1 MEQSS
6 TERASTERASKVRA
20 SSAQPAPG
28 ARGGAD
34 HAPAFTV
41 LQLVPALNE
50 GGVERGAVEIS
61 AAITAAGGRALLA
74 SAGGRLEPALRRA
87 GGELIRRP
95 GFDAKNPFK
104 LPDFIRAIREIIL
117 AEKVDIV
124 HARSRAPAWA
134 GWFAARA
141 EHRPFVTTYHGSYSE
156 GFPGKRLYNSVMAK
170 GRPVIAVSE
179 FIAARVMEKHGLAR
193 EDIVVIPR
201 GADLSVFDERLVTP
215 ERTAAIAQDWE
226 LTEDPRPIV
235 LLPGRLTRWKGQGL
249 LVEAAALMAQD
260 GPLPFRIVLAG
271 GDPYGAFGREI
282 EERARA
288 AGLSGDVSL
297 VGSVTDMPAA
307 LALSAVVVCPSLEPE
322 AFGRA
327 VVEAQAMSR
336 PVIAADHGGARET
349 VAPGVSG
356 WLVRP
361 GDAGALAQALREALA
376 LGPDARAA
384 MGAAGLARVRA
395 QYSIAAMQAAT
406 LDVYAKLLARR

>member
-6 TERASTERASKVRA
+6 SGQEQEHT
-20 SSAQPAPG
+20 
-28 ARGGAD
+28 RGGPD
-34 HAPAFTV
+34 HAPGFTV

-50 GGVERGAVEIS
+50 GGVERGAIEIS
-61 AAITAAGGRALLA
+61 SAITAAGGRALVA
-74 SAGGRLEPALRRA
+74 SAGGRLEQALRRA
-87 GGELIRRP
+87 GGELIRLP
-95 GFDAKNPFK
+95 GFDAKNPLK

-124 HARSRAPAWA
+124 HARSRGPAWA

-141 EHRPFVTTYHGSYSE
+141 EGCPFVTTYHGSYSE

-179 FIAARVMEKHGLAR
+179 FIAARVMERHGVAR

-201 GADLSVFDERLVTP
+201 GADLEVFDEALVTP
-215 ERTAAIAQDWE
+215 QRTAAITADWE

-249 LVEAAALMAQD
+249 LVEAAALIAQ
-260 GPLPFRIVLAG
+260 GGRLPFRIVLAG

-282 EERARA
+282 EAQAQA
-288 AGLSGDVSL
+288 AGLMHDVSL

-307 LALSAVVVCPSLEPE
+307 LKLSAVVVCPSLEPE
-322 AFGRA
+322 AFGRS

-336 PVIAADHGGARET
+336 PVIAANHGGARET
-349 VAPGVSG
+349 VADGVSG
-356 WLVRP
+356 WLVPP
-361 GDAGALAQALREALA
+361 GDAAALAGALRHAMALSGEER
-376 LGPDARAA
+376 ARI
-384 MGAAGLARVRA
+384 GAAGLERVRA
-395 QYSIAAMQAAT
+395 RYSIAAMQAAT
-406 LDVYAKLLARR
+406 LEVYAEVLRRG